1 MSEALDDD
9 LMFMVQPQQNAQQQP
24 HSEPQQQ
31 LQSVQQ
37 QPETQQ
43 LQYVQQ
49 QPQSVNFQQMFLQSM
64 EEMFNNFL
72 KKMEV
77 QSSQTPSLS
86 MAAAATT
93 PATITTTTTT
103 TTTTTAS
110 SSSSATSAAAAD
122 LSYEAFIAYRRSQPG
137 PISYRAHRIW
147 ASNNGADLPS
157 FRWGRRRRNG
167 RGGGR
172 GGVMYNYN

>member
-1 MSEALDDD
+1 
-9 LMFMVQPQQNAQQQP
+9 
-24 HSEPQQQ
+24 
-31 LQSVQQ
+31 
-37 QPETQQ
+37 
-43 LQYVQQ
+43 
-49 QPQSVNFQQMFLQSM
+49 M

-72 KKMEV
+72 KKMEE
-77 QSSQTPSLS
+77 QSSRTPSLS

-93 PATITTTTTT
+93 PATITT

-137 PISYRAHRIW
+137 PISYRPHRIW
-147 ASNNGADLPS
+147 VSNNGADLPS

-167 RGGGR
+167 RGVGG
-172 GGVMYNYN
+172 GCYV